1 MNKTWKPEVAG
12 FLDLL
17 GGIIQ
22 ISVYGFLLVYC
33 LTNILWIH
41 FHVGYFGPDGGLLF
55 IPLIF
60 GVPLVIGGVY
70 AIIGGISNLKRKKY
84 RTALVGSVMAFIPF
98 LVVFLLMWGIFGNGL
113 SGIFLTTVFLT
124 TLLGITAILLT
135 RQSKNEFER
144 Y

>member
-1 MNKTWKPEVAG
+1 MPIAAG
-12 FLDLL
+12 VLDLF

-22 ISVYGFLLVYC
+22 ISVYGFVLVYC
-33 LTNILWIH
+33 LTNILWIL
-41 FHVGYFGPDGGLLF
+41 FHVGYFGGDGGLLY
-55 IPLIF
+55 IPLMY

-84 RTALVGSVMAFIPF
+84 RTALVGSFMAFIPF
-98 LVVFLLMWGIFGNGL
+98 LVVFLLMWGIFGDGL

-124 TLLGITAILLT
+124 TLLGITAIVLT
-135 RQSKNEFER
+135 RQSRNEFER